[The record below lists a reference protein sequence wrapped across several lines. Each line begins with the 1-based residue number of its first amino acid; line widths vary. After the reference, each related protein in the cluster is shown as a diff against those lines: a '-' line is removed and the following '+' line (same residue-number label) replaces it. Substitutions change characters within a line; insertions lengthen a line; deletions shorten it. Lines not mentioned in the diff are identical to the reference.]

1 MYTSLP
7 LFCTATTWNFQKLTD
22 YTFCVGNVVRVLVH
36 FFLLPLSFTLV
47 GATISY
53 FPTAATKF
61 SCCFSNKKMSPL
73 FFISRWALLVCRL
86 LSVVLCLSLLCFPN
100 LWTWQS
106 NLYTLDNTA
115 DTETI
120 SSLLTLVVSASQNA
134 GGYAIS
140 AKRTSSCHTCVLIES
155 LLHWYA
161 CGGDG

>member
-1 MYTSLP
+1 MKEKRRVKKTTIGLISKKATLHKKTNFFVHFFAVVLHGYNVKLPETYWLYVLCRKCRTCSCSFFSLP
-7 LFCTATTWNFQKLTD
+7 LI
-22 YTFCVGNVVRVLVH
+22 
-36 FFLLPLSFTLV
+36 FTLV

-106 NLYTLDNTA
+106 KLYTLDNTA

-120 SSLLTLVVSASQNA
+120 SSLLTL
-134 GGYAIS
+134 
-140 AKRTSSCHTCVLIES
+140 
-155 LLHWYA
+155 
-161 CGGDG
+161 